1 MSESLEPELQDLWDF
16 SSSPEVTNGWQNQ
29 PWDPEPSHPARAQ
42 GSFRNTTSPLV
53 CISDFSNVQASQSDC
68 GCCWQLYAQPEMCPK
83 EGLENSVTPGHLS
96 PGSFYPA
103 HKRQSHM
110 PSCSLPGLERS
121 ELATQ
126 VLESITGFFE
136 VGCLFFLP
144 HICYSFYL
152 DFKTQR
158 FGLLSCEREVLVLKS
173 LRWWFSPARLSP
185 SPRSFFYSF
194 GDYIM
199 DFSSRPQMVLAAQE
213 TAANKMKSPL
223 LRCSFWRRHTDSK
236 HGGTFL
242 FIRCRVLW
250 PTRVNWDQK
259 LGELT
264 WSLRRMVKEDS
275 LLRWHFC
282 RYNRGRETSW
292 AAM

>member
-1 MSESLEPELQDLWDF
+1 
-16 SSSPEVTNGWQNQ
+16 
-29 PWDPEPSHPARAQ
+29 
-42 GSFRNTTSPLV
+42 
-53 CISDFSNVQASQSDC
+53 
-68 GCCWQLYAQPEMCPK
+68 
-83 EGLENSVTPGHLS
+83 
-96 PGSFYPA
+96 
-103 HKRQSHM
+103 
-110 PSCSLPGLERS
+110 
-121 ELATQ
+121 
-126 VLESITGFFE
+126 
-136 VGCLFFLP
+136 
-144 HICYSFYL
+144 
-152 DFKTQR
+152 
-158 FGLLSCEREVLVLKS
+158 
-173 LRWWFSPARLSP
+173 
-185 SPRSFFYSF
+185 
-194 GDYIM
+194 
-199 DFSSRPQMVLAAQE
+199 MVLAAQE